1 MKMPSVTTSNDWWL
15 IEQEWKRLAQS
26 NIKDLLFV
34 NVVKW
39 SKEKEEIRNHW
50 IYAIW
55 RLKRI
60 QEFLRDFKIHN
71 SIKDAWLAP
80 FIEQMNQT
88 VKVLIERTENYIMHK
103 LLD

>member
-15 IEQEWKRLAQS
+15 INQEWKWLAQS

-34 NVVKW
+34 NVVRW

-55 RLKRI
+55 KLKKI
-60 QEFLRDFKIHN
+60 QKLLRDFKIHN
-71 SIKDAWLAP
+71 CIKGSWIEP
-80 FIEQMNQT
+80 FIEQINQT
-88 VKVLIERTENYIMHK
+88 IKVLIERTENYIMHK